1 MARGQHG
8 DRPNFCTANVW
19 LHGHLVT
26 QLEKERKI
34 ANRYCQHGSTSNV
47 ITHFAWKYYVS
58 KVPCEQCKNLERF
71 HVNKLLSGPIFQLVE
86 NSTGTL

>member
-34 ANRYCQHGSTSNV
+34 ANRYCQHGSTSMLLLILLGN
-47 ITHFAWKYYVS
+47 ITFQK
-58 KVPCEQCKNLERF
+58 F
-71 HVNKLLSGPIFQLVE
+71 HVNSAKIWNGSM
-86 NSTGTL
+86 